1 MQKSRRNPRAE
12 LRVSRTPSEGGL
24 PAQSEQPREQTRAGT
39 IFAGLTR
46 LRFLRVGAWE
56 RRVLGRSLGIGVRAK
71 RRFAHAVSL
80 RFCPCI
86 RRRPRVTIES
96 LSPTRTRGRFL
107 RGTAGA

>member
-24 PAQSEQPREQTRAGT
+24 PAQSEQPREQTRAGA

-46 LRFLRVGAWE
+46 LRFLRVRAWE
-56 RRVLGRSLGIGVRAK
+56 GRILGRSLGIGVRAK

-80 RFCPCI
+80 RFLPCYSSRGSVRSAI
-86 RRRPRVTIES
+86 RPAVPSFSTI
-96 LSPTRTRGRFL
+96 R
-107 RGTAGA
+107 